1 MSGAILL
8 GVLLLLLLGALLALF
23 RMEDE
28 EEWEAEDPERPSER
42 ERLARWLSERW
53 ARAKEWHRRGER
65 ALRRR
70 LAEADLPW
78 RPVEFIGLVLGAT
91 ALGTWIGL
99 AVYRLP
105 GLVLL
110 GAAAGA
116 ALPFLFL
123 RHRREARRRRLE
135 GQLADALFL
144 IAGVLRTG
152 GSLGRQP
159 GGSLRP
165 SPTSSAGS

>member
-23 RMEDE
+23 RME

-70 LAEADLPW
+70 LAEADLPY
-78 RPVEFIGLVLGAT
+78 RHLDQPAGGREPRGVPGA
-91 ALGTWIGL
+91 GG
-99 AVYRLP
+99 
-105 GLVLL
+105 
-110 GAAAGA
+110 
-116 ALPFLFL
+116 
-123 RHRREARRRRLE
+123 
-135 GQLADALFL
+135 DAH
-144 IAGVLRTG
+144 
-152 GSLGRQP
+152 
-159 GGSLRP
+159 
-165 SPTSSAGS
+165 